1 MRHFREKQIVPSL
14 GYMLAFVREAKLNQF
29 TLLGANF
36 CTGSESK
43 GTDYPAMSGR
53 RYKDL
58 TLPATAYA
66 RIQSISRDLM
76 TRQHQ
81 RGFQNTLVRIFPPAS
96 LLNPVWLLSKI
107 SCLALAALALLTAPA
122 VLAQTSDV
130 DDIHVA
136 PRIRAEDVTKTTVE
150 GALADTVR
158 PHAAT
163 IRSKVDLVL
172 VPVTVTDPA
181 NRLVTGLDKE
191 NFEVYEGKDRQ
202 ELRNFS
208 SEDAPISLGVIFD
221 MSGSMAS
228 KIERAREAVIQFF
241 KTANPQ
247 DEFFLITFA
256 DRPEETSDFT
266 QSIDD
271 LQGKLVFTV
280 PKGRT
285 ALLDAIYLGVSK
297 MREAKYPKKA
307 LLIISDG
314 GDNHSRY
321 TEGEIKS
328 LVKEADVMIYS
339 IGIYDHYF
347 QTEEER
353 LGPQLLGDV
362 SELSGGRA
370 FTIDNP
376 NDLGDVATKIG
387 IELRNQ
393 YVLGY
398 RPKNPGHD
406 GKWHKI
412 KVKLLPPKGLPPLH
426 VYAKTGYYASSQ

>member
-1 MRHFREKQIVPSL
+1 MIREFRFYRSARRRGLAQTRNCQQSKLFRQPRHRKFDKSVTKRPVSCDSICRNEVTMARHKGRGSPRPSTR
-14 GYMLAFVREAKLNQF
+14 ASHPSAP
-29 TLLGANF
+29 
-36 CTGSESK
+36 C
-43 GTDYPAMSGR
+43 
-53 RYKDL
+53 
-58 TLPATAYA
+58 
-66 RIQSISRDLM
+66 RIQSR
-76 TRQHQ
+76 
-81 RGFQNTLVRIFPPAS
+81 LVLNGEHAFLAAS
-96 LLNPVWLLSKI
+96 LSLSLVLRY
-107 SCLALAALALLTAPA
+107 CVPTVAAQGVGTTDE
-122 VLAQTSDV
+122 V
-130 DDIHVA
+130 HVA
-136 PRIRAEDVTKTTVE
+136 PRVLPDPAPAKEAVPAGSSFNT
-150 GALADTVR
+150 
-158 PHAAT
+158 H
-163 IRSKVDLVL
+163 SKPYKVDADLVL
-172 VPVTVTDPA
+172 VPVTITDPM

-191 NFEVYEGKDRQ
+191 NFNVYEGKEAQ
-202 ELRNFS
+202 EIKHFS
-208 SEDAPISLGVIFD
+208 SEDAPVSLGVIFD
-221 MSGSMAS
+221 MSGSMSS

-241 KTANPQ
+241 RTANPQ

-256 DRPEETSDFT
+256 DRPEEISDFT

-271 LQGKLVFTV
+271 LQGKLVFTI

-297 MREAKYPKKA
+297 MREAKYPKKS

-406 GKWHKI
+406 GKWQKI
-412 KVKLLPPKGLPPLH
+412 KVKLVPPKGLPPLR
-426 VYAKTGYYASSQ
+426 VYAKTGYYAPSQ